1 MSMDDYQNRKREKDL
16 NDVVEELRTI
26 SREIKEINEKLE
38 KLKYFEDSYNK
49 NMFQIHIVR
58 TYLNPI
64 ITELSRLGST
74 VGCSSLLMLGVLAY
88 IAYFISKGY
97 W

>member
-1 MSMDDYQNRKREKDL
+1 MTREIAMSREKNIDDAV
-16 NDVVEELRTI
+16 NELREI
-26 SREIKEINEKLE
+26 SKEIREINQKLE

-49 NMFQIHIVR
+49 DMFQIHIVR

-64 ITELSRLGST
+64 TTELSRLGST

-88 IAYFISKGY
+88 IAYFISKGH